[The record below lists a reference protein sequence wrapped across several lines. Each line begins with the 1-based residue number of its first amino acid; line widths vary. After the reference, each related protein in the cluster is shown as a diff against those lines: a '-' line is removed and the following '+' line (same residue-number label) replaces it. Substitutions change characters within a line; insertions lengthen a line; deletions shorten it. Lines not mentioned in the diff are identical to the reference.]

1 MPEVPILMLTAHFGV
16 ADEAAKE
23 QGVLGVF
30 AKDNIAPLVTDS
42 NDLEDARTLKC
53 LVGSLGDEAQRPSSA
68 FTNAP
73 LSSARSM
80 ISSRHIMDQRQHL
93 TCAI

>member
-53 LVGSLGDEAQRPSSA
+53 LVGSLGDESPEAVFGFYQCTP
-68 FTNAP
+68 F
-73 LSSARSM
+73 
-80 ISSRHIMDQRQHL
+80 ISSQQ
-93 TCAI
+93 

>member
-53 LVGSLGDEAQRPSSA
+53 LVGSLGDESPEAVFGFYRWTP
-68 FTNAP
+68 F
-73 LSSARSM
+73 
-80 ISSRHIMDQRQHL
+80 ISSQQ
-93 TCAI
+93 

>member
-30 AKDNIAPLVTDS
+30 SKDNIAPLVKIDS
-42 NDLEDARTLKC
+42 NDLEDARTLNY
-53 LVGSLGDEAQRPSSA
+53 LVGSLGDESNRCRKLR
-68 FTNAP
+68 T
-73 LSSARSM
+73 
-80 ISSRHIMDQRQHL
+80 
-93 TCAI
+93 